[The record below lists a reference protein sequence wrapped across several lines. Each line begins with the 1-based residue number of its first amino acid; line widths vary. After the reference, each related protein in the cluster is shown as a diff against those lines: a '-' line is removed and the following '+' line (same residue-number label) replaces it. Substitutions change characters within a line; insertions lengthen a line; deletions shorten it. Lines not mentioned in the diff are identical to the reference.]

1 MTSSISLPTYILF
14 YKDVVSYS
22 IGYVTRPPK
31 KLMAEHFKET
41 DHINKS
47 VDNYNS
53 VILGMERSNKGEY
66 LLEHN

>member
-1 MTSSISLPTYILF
+1 MTSSISLLTYILF

-47 VDNYNS
+47 IDNYNS